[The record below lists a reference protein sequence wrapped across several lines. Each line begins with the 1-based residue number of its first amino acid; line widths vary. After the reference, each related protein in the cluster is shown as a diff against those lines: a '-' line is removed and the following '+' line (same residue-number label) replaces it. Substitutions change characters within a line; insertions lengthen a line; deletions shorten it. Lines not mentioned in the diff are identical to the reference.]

1 MTNNEK
7 ARLFTV
13 LQDRMNCDGMKALG
27 TVKRLRHCTAYK
39 IYTPEEYVVLVSYDT
54 VVALY
59 DVHEKIIVERGRYSM
74 TTYQHVGKFR
84 YDMWEEYMP
93 TDKPWEIK
101 RINLEQ
107 VNWFKN

>member
-1 MTNNEK
+1 MTNNET

-13 LQDRMNCDGMKALG
+13 LQDRMNCSGMDALG
-27 TVKRLRHCTAYK
+27 RVKRLRHCTAYK

-59 DVHEKIIVERGRYSM
+59 DVQARVIVERGRYSM

-93 TDKPWEIK
+93 TDKPWEIE
-101 RINLEQ
+101 RINLEL
-107 VNWFKN
+107 VNWFK